1 MNTTHYGLYVTD
13 DSTERFQNVRR
24 AVYGTEDSNMTK
36 IDNILFAKA
45 DNSYVVYAT
54 LKAGAWS
61 GATAP
66 YQQSIAV
73 KNMGKDQNGVICV
86 SSTATIEQR
95 EAARNAALFIVKQ
108 EENLLTIAADGVL
121 PTVDIPVMVT
131 LLG

>member
-36 IDNILFAKA
+36 IDEVLFAKA
-45 DNSYVVYAT
+45 DNSYVAYAT
-54 LKAGAWS
+54 LKAASWS

-73 KNMGKDQNGVICV
+73 ENMGKDQNGVICI
-86 SSTATIEQR
+86 SSAATIEQR

-131 LLG
+131 MLG